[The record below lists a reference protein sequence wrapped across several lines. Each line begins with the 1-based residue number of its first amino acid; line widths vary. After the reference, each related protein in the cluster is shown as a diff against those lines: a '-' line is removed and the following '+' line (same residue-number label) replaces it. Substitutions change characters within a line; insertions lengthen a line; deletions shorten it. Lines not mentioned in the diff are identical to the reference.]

1 MTEVKNILRIKNPVS
16 RPSSVKVALL
26 IEGSSVVIQVVL
38 EDSPSPVLFISL
50 LFSLILEM
58 LISVSPELAN
68 IFKRS
73 SSLALKILT
82 DFKFTLQLLS
92 RDPFICWLT
101 NISLSLYL
109 LYSLWCKFIL
119 LSIWHFHCTMNIL
132 ATFNFI
138 VPTQTTTGFRNICF
152 HNFVFVGIFGAWIW
166 SYVIYTTNIVMEY

>member
-26 IEGSSVVIQVVL
+26 IEGSSVVIQVVV

-101 NISLSLYL
+101 NILLSTFCTLYGVNLFFFPSDISIAQWIFSLPS
-109 LYSLWCKFIL
+109 IL
-119 LSIWHFHCTMNIL
+119 LSPRKLQL
-132 ATFNFI
+132 ALET
-138 VPTQTTTGFRNICF
+138 
-152 HNFVFVGIFGAWIW
+152 FVFIILFLSVFLELEFGLMLYIQP
-166 SYVIYTTNIVMEY
+166 I